1 MKALEDVV
9 INYVETIDEVLAF
22 KRWLGEQHNWMAF
35 DVESGGLSHI
45 KDALRLVQFGDENMA
60 WVFRADRWLGVV
72 EEVFKNYEGR
82 YVGHNVYFD
91 VRFLEHNGISIPKKN
106 IHDTKNMSH
115 LLDPIKSTSLKA
127 RTSQM
132 LSPQAKKLQG
142 ALAGAMKAQGWGWDQ
157 IPYDY
162 PIYWQYAGFDCIL
175 TARLAELY
183 HPQIQAEFQ
192 AVYDLEMETSRV
204 CSNMEVKGAR
214 IDVPYCNQKYA
225 ELTEFCQSA
234 EQWCLE
240 NFQVRPSEN
249 QQVALALVKDGV
261 DLSKTTATGQWST
274 DRDVLDGI
282 EHPLAKTVLNHRQAN
297 KIRNTYFENLLTMN
311 EGGVVHCSI
320 NPLGAKTGRM
330 SVSNPALQTIPR
342 GSVVRNAFI
351 PFEGE
356 RMLSVDYS
364 GVEARLFAHFANEEG
379 LIEVFKQ
386 GFDPHAYTAQQV
398 FGVEVPTK
406 EQRQVAKNSTFCLLY
421 GGGPDKM
428 ALTAGISFDEA
439 LQFLDTYKE
448 RFKGVDIFMKT
459 VEKVARQRLAAEGR
473 GYVKTPIG
481 RRQIG
486 VKDKLYALVNAL
498 IQGTSADVLKRAL
511 VDLDLAGFGQYM
523 LLSIHDEVLLSVPP
537 DFDSREVV
545 EIMEDHTNFRVPLL
559 CEASP
564 LLERWGDK
572 G

>member
-1 MKALEDVV
+1 MRPIEEVEL
-9 INYVETIDEVLAF
+9 NYVESFEDVQRF
-22 KRWLGEQHNWMAF
+22 FSWLGEKREFLAY
-35 DVESGGLSHI
+35 DCETEGLSHV
-45 KDALRLVQFGDENMA
+45 KDKMRLFQFGCTEIGWA
-60 WVFRADRWLGVV
+60 FRSDRWLGVA
-72 EEVFKNYEGR
+72 EEVFQKYEGKL
-82 YVGHNVYFD
+82 VGHNIYFD
-91 VRFLEHNGISIPKKN
+91 VRFTEAVGISVPKRN

-142 ALAGAMKAQGWGWDQ
+142 ALAGAMKEQGWTWATVPVDF
-157 IPYDY
+157 
-162 PIYWQYAGFDCIL
+162 PIYHFYGAFDCVL

-183 HPQIQAEFQ
+183 YPQIQAEFQ

-214 IDVPYCNQKYA
+214 IDVPYCNQKYV
-225 ELTEFCQSA
+225 ELTEFCQKA

-261 DLSKTTATGQWST
+261 DLSKTTATGLWST

-330 SVSNPALQTIPR
+330 SIQNPALQTIPR
-342 GSVVRNAFI
+342 GNVVRNAFI

-398 FGVEVPTK
+398 FGVETPTK
-406 EQRQVAKNSTFCLLY
+406 EQRQVAKNCTFCLLY

-428 ALTAGISFDEA
+428 AQTGGISFDEA
-439 LQFLDTYKE
+439 LEFLDTYKE

-498 IQGTSADVLKRAL
+498 IQGTSADVLKRAI
-511 VDLDLAGFGQYM
+511 VDLDLAGYGDFM
-523 LLSIHDEVLLSVPP
+523 LLPIHDEILLSVPP
-537 DFDSREVV
+537 DFDSREIV
-545 EIMEDHTNFRVPLL
+545 EIMEDHTNFRVPLV

-572 G
+572 